1 LKEIFRCAVDFLD
14 LAFIAEDM
22 SKILP
27 NNVPV
32 LAFRI
37 SSGNKKEFLT
47 TNETYLKLVA
57 KNLLKDSLDANKRV
71 KEIKDMDT
79 LKQMEKLF

>member
-1 LKEIFRCAVDFLD
+1 MKEIFRCAVDFLD

-47 TNETYLKLVA
+47 TNET
-57 KNLLKDSLDANKRV
+57 
-71 KEIKDMDT
+71 
-79 LKQMEKLF
+79 

>member
-1 LKEIFRCAVDFLD
+1 
-14 LAFIAEDM
+14 M